1 MAEKICD
8 LIPTESSN
16 ILIVGCGFSRLT
28 EELADEGFNNITSV
42 DISYNAINLNK
53 EEYKETYPNL
63 QFKQM
68 DVRNMSFNDA
78 SFDVVIDK
86 ALLDA
91 ISCGDGAS

>member
-63 QFKQM
+63 
-68 DVRNMSFNDA
+68 
-78 SFDVVIDK
+78 
-86 ALLDA
+86 
-91 ISCGDGAS
+91 